1 VKPLGRSL
9 YQEPVKW
16 IAPPEVST
24 ERGCVFRARKTF
36 SHEALEGA
44 DLLHIAAESYYVLY
58 VNGILVGKGPV
69 RATRVCNFFDSY
81 QVAPYLREGDNT
93 IAVEVFCNNFPTFL
107 ASPAEPGLFISIGR
121 WTTDES
127 WQVQRAAEY
136 RSTDVD
142 VYTLQIGLTEWLDLR
157 QDPLG
162 WQIGNDAGDWQDAL
176 LLPLDRPIYAKALYR
191 RDVAFLRETGLTPKL
206 IPVVKRLEPSS
217 PEATDVAIRLSTE
230 PHLPC
235 QLNASSLTRG
245 RFLDVTSAETGG
257 NVTFICDFGQEFIGH
272 LDLEIEAPAGTILE
286 VGYEEALQAGRLQ
299 LAPAHYR
306 FADHYI
312 LRDGRQ
318 RISNALRWRGGRYVQ
333 LALRGFDRDV
343 RVHSVNIL
351 DRRYPIDEPAVF
363 SCDHEPFNDLWSRCL
378 ATLSACVT
386 DTVMDCPWRE
396 MAFWVNDFLVVNRY
410 WLQMV
415 GRTDLLRRSLALAL
429 SQREPSG
436 FIGGVCPTNEN
447 PFFTLFATNMFL
459 PMVLQDYLIHTG
471 DRATVDLFIDEA
483 LDLVEQ
489 CEKCSTSNGLLCPPK
504 EQWNFVDWS
513 FHFVGQRLEGKN
525 TCVVNWFYVHALKE
539 LSALYALS
547 RPAKATEL
555 FVKAQFIAGQ
565 IDEAFWDEDQQCYR
579 EWLTCDGEE
588 PAPVAGKLTHA
599 LALLSGLARPRY
611 RDALEAALTRSD
623 LHPPELYMMHFVF
636 EALMQIQRLDEVVR
650 LITLHWGS
658 ILETDSPTIWEAN
671 VYEHGKS
678 AYSNT
683 GSLCHAFALAPVNV
697 FQRYILGI
705 TPIAQGFQ
713 RFRVH
718 PQMGDLLQ
726 LRGSVPT
733 PTGFIELECR
743 REGASL
749 VLKLSVPARCV
760 GVLKDGREFSEG
772 EHQFQVE
779 FPEESLIAFS
789 VRERPLETSGL
800 ELVGSL

>member
-1 VKPLGRSL
+1 MKPLGRSL

-16 IAPPEVST
+16 IAPPGVST
-24 ERGCVFRARKTF
+24 ERGCVFRARRIF
-36 SHEALEGA
+36 SHEDLAGA
-44 DLLHIAAESYYVLY
+44 DVLHIAAESYYVLY
-58 VNGILVGKGPV
+58 VNGALVGKGPA
-69 RATRVCNFFDSY
+69 RATRVCNFLDSY
-81 QVAPYLREGDNT
+81 QIAPHLRAGDNT

-107 ASPAEPGLFISIGR
+107 ASPAEPALFISIGR

-127 WQVQRAAEY
+127 WQVQRAAEH
-136 RSTDVD
+136 RSAEAE
-142 VYTLQIGLTEWLDLR
+142 VYTLQIGLTERLDLR
-157 QDPLG
+157 QEPLG
-162 WQIGNDAGDWQDAL
+162 WQVGNDTGNWQEAF
-176 LLPLDRPIYAKALYR
+176 LLPTDCPIYAKAMYR
-191 RDVAFLRETGLTPKL
+191 RDVAFLRETRLLPRV
-206 IPVVKRLEPSS
+206 ISVVKGLEPYS
-217 PEATDVAIRLSTE
+217 PEDTDVATLLSTE
-230 PHLPC
+230 VHLPC
-235 QLNASSLTRG
+235 QLDASPLTRG
-245 RFLDVTSAETGG
+245 EPLETGA
-257 NVTFICDFGQEFIGH
+257 NITFIYDFGQEFIGH
-272 LDLEIEAPAGTILE
+272 LDLEIEAPAGTILD
-286 VGYEEALQAGRLQ
+286 VGYEEALQSGRLQ

-306 FADHYI
+306 FADRYI

-333 LALRGFDRDV
+333 LALRGSGHGIRIHH
-343 RVHSVNIL
+343 VHIL
-351 DRRYPIDEPAVF
+351 DRRYPITESAAF
-363 SCDHEPFNDLWSRCL
+363 SCDHEPFNDLWSRCH

-429 SQREPSG
+429 GQREPSG

-489 CEKCSTSNGLLCPPK
+489 CEKCSTAQGLLCPPE

-525 TCVVNWFYVHALKE
+525 TCVVNWFYVHALKG
-539 LSALYALS
+539 LSALYAHSQPARAKELL
-547 RPAKATEL
+547 AKAR
-555 FVKAQFIAGQ
+555 FVAGQ
-565 IDEAFWDEDQQCYR
+565 IDKSFWDEEQQCYR
-579 EWLTCDGEE
+579 EWLTSDGED
-588 PAPVAGKLTHA
+588 PAPLSGKLTHA
-599 LALLSGLARPRY
+599 MALLSGLAHPDY
-611 RDALEAALTRSD
+611 REATEAALTRSD

-636 EALMQIQRLDEVVR
+636 EALLQFGRLDEVVR
-650 LITLHWGS
+650 LINLHWGS

-671 VYEHGKS
+671 VYEHGKN

-683 GSLCHAFALAPVNV
+683 GSLCHAFALAPVNI

-705 TPIAQGFQ
+705 TPLVPGFR

-718 PQMGDLLQ
+718 PQMGDLAE

-733 PTGFIELECR
+733 PAGFIELECR
-743 REGASL
+743 RDGAWL
-749 VLKLSVPARCV
+749 FLRLSVPAQCV
-760 GVLKDGREFSEG
+760 GVLEDGREFSEG
-772 EHQFQVE
+772 EHQFQILL
-779 FPEESLIAFS
+779 PEESSMTFR
-789 VRERPLETSGL
+789 VRGESRETPQL
-800 ELVGSL
+800 ELAGSL